1 MQFSNNLVTELII
14 PTGTPFAPGFDVI
27 GIGAAAPPELQAQGF
42 TVGMIIYNSAWN
54 PSLSTPQVKYIFLG
68 TLATAG
74 QGAEFFIGF
83 AVAPNAAANPNNV
96 ILNNGL
102 SLETLN
108 RAGQTTTSG
117 MVSQLELVNGNGHPV
132 GIMVESD
139 AAGDG
144 QIFAATDSGTQP
156 PSGSTSAVRLIG

>member
-27 GIGAAAPPELQAQGF
+27 GIGAAAPPELAAAGF
-42 TVGMIIYNSAWN
+42 TIGMIIYNSAWN

-74 QGAEFFIGF
+74 VGAEFFIGF

-96 ILNNGL
+96 LLNNGL
-102 SLETLN
+102 TLETLN
-108 RAGQTTTSG
+108 RSGVTTASG
-117 MVSQLELVNGNGHPV
+117 MVSQLQMDNGNGQ
-132 GIMVESD
+132 GIAVIGET
-139 AAGDG
+139 AAGTGNG
-144 QIFAATDSGTQP
+144 QVAAQNNGSTPSGT
-156 PSGSTSAVRLIG
+156 TSHTILIGP